1 MILPKLTDDPL
12 ILPKLTDYLGVPLRP
27 DEGTRAS
34 MPPGAMTVSM
44 SADHAISSHTTALN
58 AYRTRKGD
66 PEAPTTRLVRPIRPD
81 RSYGSSDDVRYN
93 RDRSLE
99 KVLKD
104 TKENDRRQ
112 NMRASSWNRLVNINH
127 SSHLLLR
134 IFGYIPAST
143 GCSKK
148 FEKRFNF
155 LPVGYKKAI

>member
-1 MILPKLTDDPL
+1 
-12 ILPKLTDYLGVPLRP
+12 
-27 DEGTRAS
+27 

-44 SADHAISSHTTALN
+44 SADHAISSQTTALS

-112 NMRASSWNRLVNINH
+112 NMRASSWNRLVKMN
-127 SSHLLLR
+127 
-134 IFGYIPAST
+134 
-143 GCSKK
+143 GCSHFATKVNLLC
-148 FEKRFNF
+148 F
-155 LPVGYKKAI
+155 V